1 MKFSEYKS
9 DINKIKELELNQY
22 KLKVDNLIKEN
33 ESLKKQKEVP
43 SNMQQVLNENEKM
56 KAQIVDLQKEMLK
69 MSLKNEQS
77 NNSNNQYQIL
87 ENQHIQTMRRISE
100 AM

>member
-43 SNMQQVLNENEKM
+43 SNMQ
-56 KAQIVDLQKEMLK
+56 
-69 MSLKNEQS
+69 
-77 NNSNNQYQIL
+77 
-87 ENQHIQTMRRISE
+87 
-100 AM
+100 

>member
-43 SNMQQVLNENEKM
+43 SNMQWVLNENEKM